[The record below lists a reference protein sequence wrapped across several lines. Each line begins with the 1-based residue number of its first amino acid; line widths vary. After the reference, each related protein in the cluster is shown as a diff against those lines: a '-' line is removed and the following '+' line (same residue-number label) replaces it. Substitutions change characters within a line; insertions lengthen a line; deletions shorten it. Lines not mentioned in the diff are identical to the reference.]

1 MSVRMLKPIVLLSP
15 DSFKNN
21 SQVPLNRTEGLK
33 QRDQISDDI
42 IIYDVTEDVAD
53 EDNTMV
59 DENPPVTPEA
69 NEDTTSDSSK

>member
-1 MSVRMLKPIVLLSP
+1 MLKLIVLLSP